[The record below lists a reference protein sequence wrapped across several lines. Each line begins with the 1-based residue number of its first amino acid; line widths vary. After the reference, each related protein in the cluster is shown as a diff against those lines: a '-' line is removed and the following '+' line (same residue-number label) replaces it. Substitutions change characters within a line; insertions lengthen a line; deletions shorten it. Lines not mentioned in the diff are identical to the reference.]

1 MGGPIFVVLSDIY
14 VCKMEEDI
22 VAPSNPLFC
31 KRYMD
36 DTNARRKIN
45 GTDELFNALNSYHQ
59 NIKLTLELDIAKFL
73 YTEII
78 RSNGKITT
86 QVYQKMKKLP
96 VHWTSKIPVRYK
108 GRPVICNF
116 IEKRLWRR
124 CFPVNFAKFLRAPF
138 LQNTS
143 GRLLLYKCNAIID
156 ESHKAKKITSNF
168 DIEIKHIVIKYT
180 AAGFPSRFVHSIIDN
195 FDSGRDSLII
205 PQWLFE

>member
-1 MGGPIFVVLSDIY
+1 MYSLQNLRQKKLKPFCKKWIFKKKLNKLTTEFVFAANNRLIKKIDGCPMGGPIFVVLSDIY

-96 VHWTSKIPVRYK
+96 VHWTSKIPVRYNQK
-108 GRPVICNF
+108 
-116 IEKRLWRR
+116 
-124 CFPVNFAKFLRAPF
+124 
-138 LQNTS
+138 
-143 GRLLLYKCNAIID
+143 
-156 ESHKAKKITSNF
+156 
-168 DIEIKHIVIKYT
+168 
-180 AAGFPSRFVHSIIDN
+180 
-195 FDSGRDSLII
+195 
-205 PQWLFE
+205 